1 MKKHTLSVVLL
12 CLSFLSFAE
21 ELERT
26 AVKSTLK
33 TATVFLSKAQLTHT
47 ATANVPVG
55 TTILEFGGHT
65 AYLDPQSLQVSGQGN
80 FTIISVSHEKIYT
93 NQAEPPARIKAVKDS
108 LEAIQEKIDF
118 NNRMVEVLNKE
129 EQLLM
134 ANQQMKG
141 QNSNLTASDLE
152 DMADFF
158 RDRMEDII
166 LERAG
171 YHKKTAKLKKRQS
184 EFMLQLNE
192 YNQTLNKPHTNIL
205 VTVSAKAATSAQ
217 FEISYITSNAGWT
230 PQYDIRA
237 KDTKSPVTLAYKA
250 MVVQQTGMDWN
261 NVRLTL
267 STSNPSANGVKPELS
282 PWFVNFY
289 QPVVLYKS
297 KENAKVAAPVTR
309 SMDAASGVYAD
320 EVQANY
326 SLTTAD
332 FTTEVETTLAIEF
345 DIALPYNVP
354 NGGKGQ
360 LVDIKNI
367 DLPASYDYSTVPKLE
382 TTAFLM
388 ARIVEWEKYNLLNGT
403 ANIYFEGTFVGT
415 SYIDPNNTNDT
426 LAISLGKDSRIVV
439 ERNVV
444 KDFTTKRTIGTNKKD
459 EYAYDIVIRNT
470 KKEAITIIVEDQYPI
485 SQQNQIE
492 VELLEST
499 GATVNATTGKLT
511 WKLTIN
517 PGDTKTLRLKYS
529 IKYPKDKQVR

>member
-1 MKKHTLSVVLL
+1 MKKTLLIVASF
-12 CLSFLSFAE
+12 CLSIFSFAE

-26 AVKSTLK
+26 SVKSTLK
-33 TATVFLSKAQLTHT
+33 TATVFLSKAQLSHT
-47 ATANVPVG
+47 ASASVPAG
-55 TTILEFGGHT
+55 TTILEFAGHT
-65 AYLDPQSLQVSGQGN
+65 TFLDPQSIQVSGQGN
-80 FTIISVSHEKIYT
+80 FTIVSVSHEKIYT
-93 NQAEPPARIKAVKDS
+93 KPAEPPARIKSVQDS
-108 LEAIQEKIDF
+108 LDNLQEKIDF

-129 EQLLM
+129 EQLIM

-166 LERAG
+166 LERADF
-171 YHKKTAKLKKRQS
+171 HKKNIKLKKRQA

-205 VTVSAKAATSAQ
+205 VTVSAKAATTAS

-237 KDTKSPVTLAYKA
+237 KDTKSAVTLAYKA
-250 MVVQQTGMDWN
+250 QVVQQTGIDWN

-267 STSNPSANGVKPELS
+267 STSNPSVNGVKPELY
-282 PWFVNFY
+282 PWYVNFY
-289 QPVVLYKS
+289 QPVVMYKN

-309 SMDAASGVYAD
+309 SMDNASGVYAD

-326 SLTTAD
+326 ALTTAD

-367 DLPASYDYSTVPKLE
+367 DLPATYDYSTVPKLE

-388 ARIVEWEKYNLLNGT
+388 ARIVDWEKYNLLNGT

-444 KDFTTKRTIGTNKKD
+444 KDFTTKRTLGSNKKD
-459 EYAYDIVIRNT
+459 EYAYDLVIRNT

-499 GATVNATTGKLT
+499 GAVVNPTTGKLT

-517 PGDTKTLRLKYS
+517 PGETKTLRLKYS
-529 IKYPKDKQVR
+529 LKYPKDKQIR

>member
-1 MKKHTLSVVLL
+1 MKKHSLTVVLF
-12 CLSFLSFAE
+12 CLSLFSFAD

-26 AVKSTLK
+26 TVKSTLK

-47 ATANVPVG
+47 ASTNVPAG

-93 NQAEPPARIKAVKDS
+93 NHAEPPARIKAVKDS
-108 LEAIQEKIDF
+108 LETIQEKIDF
-118 NNRMVEVLNKE
+118 NNRMAEVLNKE

-166 LERAG
+166 LERAA
-171 YHKKTAKLKKRQS
+171 YHKKTAKLKSRQAD
-184 EFMLQLNE
+184 FMLQLNE

-217 FEISYITSNAGWT
+217 FEIRYITSNAGWT

-237 KDTKSPVTLAYKA
+237 KDSKSPVTLAYKA

-267 STSNPSANGVKPELS
+267 STSNPSANGVKPELY
-282 PWFVNFY
+282 PWYVNFY
-289 QPVVLYKS
+289 YPVAMYKS
-297 KENAKVAAPVTR
+297 KDNAKVAAPVTR
-309 SMDAASGVYAD
+309 SMDSASGVYAVD
-320 EVQANY
+320 EEANY
-326 SLTTAD
+326 AFTTAD

-345 DIALPYNVP
+345 DIAIPYSVP

-367 DLPASYDYSTVPKLE
+367 DLPASYDYSSVPKLE
-382 TTAFLM
+382 TSTFLM
-388 ARIVEWEKYNLLNGT
+388 ARITEWEKYNLLNGT
-403 ANIYFEGTFVGT
+403 ANIYFEGTFIGT

-426 LAISLGKDSRIVV
+426 LSISLGKDSRIVV
-439 ERNVV
+439 ERNIV
-444 KDFTTKRTIGTNKKD
+444 KDFTTKRTIGSNKKE

-492 VELLEST
+492 VELLESS
-499 GATVNATTGKLT
+499 GAVVNTTTGKLT

-517 PGDTKTLRLKYS
+517 PGETKTLRLKYS
-529 IKYPKDKQVR
+529 LKYPKDKQVR